1 MTDIDI
7 VATPPV
13 PMGLA
18 RLATIAFRGGDLRPL
33 AADLAARLAGNH
45 RDAAALYD
53 LAIIFQL
60 FGERQKGLA
69 QLAQALSLERVYHR
83 PSPAAAKP
91 LSLLMF
97 AVPGDFMANTPIE
110 FILQDAPVSLHIAYI
125 GPDGSPPSPLPD
137 HDVAFVGI
145 GESTEAKPP
154 LAGLASHLA
163 HWPRP
168 VLNAP
173 LRIADLARERLFRLL
188 AHAPGIAIPATIEA
202 ERDTLSS
209 MAEGTVTPGAVLP
222 DTDIYPIIVRPVGSH
237 AGHGLQRL
245 DGPAAA
251 TRYLESQPSQ
261 RFFLSR
267 FIDYSSPADGL
278 FRKYRVAMIDG
289 EPFLCHM
296 AISSHW
302 MVHYLNAG
310 MTDDAAKRAEEAAAM
325 ASFETGFAR
334 RHATAFAAL
343 HARIGLDY
351 FAIDCAESRD
361 GELLIFEA
369 DTAMIIHSMD
379 PPEMFPYKA
388 AQMAKAYAAF
398 EAMLRCAEGHV
409 ARPGT

>member
-1 MTDIDI
+1 
-7 VATPPV
+7 
-13 PMGLA
+13 MGLA

-33 AADLAARLAGNH
+33 ATDLATKLAGDP

-69 QLAQALSLERVYHR
+69 QLAQALSLERVYHH
-83 PSPAAAKP
+83 PSPSAETAP

-145 GESTEAKPP
+145 GESTEANPP

-163 HWPRP
+163 RWPRP
-168 VLNAP
+168 VLNPP
-173 LRIADLARERLFRLL
+173 LRIADLARERLFRVL

-209 MAEGTVTPGAVLP
+209 MAEGTLTPGAVLP
-222 DTDIYPIIVRPVGSH
+222 DADTYPIIVRPVGSH
-237 AGHGLQRL
+237 AGHGLERL
-245 DGPAAA
+245 DSPDAVA
-251 TRYLESQPSQ
+251 RYLEGQPSR

-267 FIDYSSPADGL
+267 FIDYSSPADDL
-278 FRKYRVAMIDG
+278 FRKYRIAVIAG

-310 MTDDAAKRAEEAAAM
+310 MTEDPAKRAEEAAAM
-325 ASFETGFAR
+325 ASFATDFAR
-334 RHATAFAAL
+334 RHAAAFEAL
-343 HARIGLDY
+343 HKRIGLDY

-361 GELLIFEA
+361 GKLLIFEA

-398 EAMLRCAEGHV
+398 EAMLRRA
-409 ARPGT
+409 AAMTAQT